1 MNAIQESRKNSL
13 LKKTEI
19 FSKLNDE
26 ELEEI
31 IHKIIVK
38 KFKRNE
44 TILHEEDTNEYMY
57 IILKGKVKVIKTTED
72 YREIIMAMHNS
83 GSFFGE
89 MSLID
94 GKTTPASVISTEDS
108 LIALISKKDFKSIV
122 SNQNKVMENMMEILC
137 SRLRKSWDTI
147 QFLNFNNATQ
157 RIKMFFLML
166 ADEYGEKSPE
176 GITLNIKITKQNI
189 SEMVGLR
196 RETVSRVFD
205 KLQKSKEITILN
217 NKFIQLN
224 LSYMQDSEANL

>member
-38 KFKRNE
+38 QFKRNE

-89 MSLID
+89 MSLMD

>member
-224 LSYMQDSEANL
+224 LFYMQDSEANL